1 MKKRI
6 LFPLIL
12 AATLLGLF
20 FLTRYGLPELRSP
33 SSCWSRPLPH
43 SPEWAARHVFWACA
57 LIIFLPSVFGKY
69 RFSAAAFAGY
79 PIGLAAGELFGG
91 FQADVPPQYL
101 HYGWLIFLCVFAA
114 ACLLGAILQHRAGA
128 KS

>member
-12 AATLLGLF
+12 AAMLLGLF
-20 FLTRYGLPELRSP
+20 FLTRYGLPEFYT
-33 SSCWSRPLPH
+33 
-43 SPEWAARHVFWACA
+43 PEWAARHVFWACA

-114 ACLLGAILQHRAGA
+114 ACLLGAILQHRAEA